1 MENWQE
7 KRGWGVYQGE
17 KGAPKP
23 LGAREGKGSC
33 WPVLSPALAGQ
44 KAAGDATG
52 PLG

>member
-23 LGAREGKGSC
+23 LGARESKGSC

-44 KAAGDATG
+44 KDAGDATG
-52 PLG
+52 SLG